1 VQQKQI
7 IVTCNYEARRR
18 GLRKLQ
24 LISEAKKVCPDVV
37 IVLGE
42 ELGRFRDASKALYK
56 FLESFTWSGKVE
68 RLGFDEVF
76 LDVTDIIDY
85 NESLLNPT
93 GLSHSFF
100 YLKRN
105 DPTVGFEFDCRRVAG
120 PSFPAQETQPPPTA
134 SAADGIDLRT
144 RLILGSHL
152 AQHLR
157 LCLEEEKGY
166 TSTVGIS
173 TSKLLSKLCG
183 NLHKP
188 KSQTTLLDP
197 YDPLLGDNGA
207 DPDPTTQLQSNVT
220 TFIDSHDIGKIPGI
234 GFKMSQRIR
243 NHLLLK
249 PIDSTD
255 GRDWSATRQIVTV
268 HEVRLFPG
276 MGPET
281 LDQILGGAG
290 AERGIGGKAWALING
305 IDDTEVQHAKKVPSQ
320 ISIEDSYIRLDT
332 LAQVNKEL
340 RMLATSLLKRM
351 HTDLLE
357 DDEDPEPGRT
367 QRWIAHPKTFRLSTR
382 SRPPLNSDGTR
393 VRSFNRIS
401 RSGPLPGFVFNL
413 KDGIDSIVEKLIQE
427 TLIPMFRRL
436 HPQPSGWNLSLM
448 NIGVTNMVERASE
461 DGKGGGRDI
470 GRMFK
475 RQEDVL
481 KEWKIEDR
489 DVPPDPIPTEE
500 PHNESESLDF
510 NLAEPSA
517 SSEAIDEIVTGGSED
532 TIYPTQNTIDEQ
544 AQWEDDEDDEEG
556 QEKCY
561 ECGAVMPAF
570 AMAAHQRFHS
580 MEE

>member
-1 VQQKQI
+1 
-7 IVTCNYEARRR
+7 
-18 GLRKLQ
+18 
-24 LISEAKKVCPDVV
+24 
-37 IVLGE
+37 
-42 ELGRFRDASKALYK
+42 
-56 FLESFTWSGKVE
+56 
-68 RLGFDEVF
+68 
-76 LDVTDIIDY
+76 
-85 NESLLNPT
+85 
-93 GLSHSFF
+93 
-100 YLKRN
+100 
-105 DPTVGFEFDCRRVAG
+105 
-120 PSFPAQETQPPPTA
+120 
-134 SAADGIDLRT
+134 
-144 RLILGSHL
+144 
-152 AQHLR
+152 
-157 LCLEEEKGY
+157 
-166 TSTVGIS
+166 
-173 TSKLLSKLCG
+173 
-183 NLHKP
+183 
-188 KSQTTLLDP
+188 
-197 YDPLLGDNGA
+197 
-207 DPDPTTQLQSNVT
+207 
-220 TFIDSHDIGKIPGI
+220 
-234 GFKMSQRIR
+234 
-243 NHLLLK
+243 
-249 PIDSTD
+249 
-255 GRDWSATRQIVTV
+255 
-268 HEVRLFPG
+268 